1 MGRLV
6 ALAAAILVAGCSATT
21 GTSASST
28 SSAPPTTAAPILAD
42 APSVIPFPIAYAETK
57 GITVQPTDLGP
68 QIIDGVTEVRSVDG
82 TDWRIV
88 AQCERMTDNQL
99 VVGVIKPDEFAAA
112 ANANQAGKFA
122 DNSFSGLLTC
132 P

>member
-1 MGRLV
+1 M
-6 ALAAAILVAGCSATT
+6 
-21 GTSASST
+21 
-28 SSAPPTTAAPILAD
+28 LAD
-42 APSVIPFPIAYAETK
+42 APSVIPFPIAFAETK

-88 AQCERMTDNQL
+88 AQCERMTGNRL
-99 VVGVIKPDEFAAA
+99 VVGVIKPDEFAIAA
-112 ANANQAGKFA
+112 SANQAGKFA
-122 DNSFSGLLTC
+122 DNSFKVLLTC